1 MAYDNHPAQ
10 AAAKER
16 RPPPLWPP
24 LASCGLPAF
33 KRGAP
38 ATHKSLGVSVDN
50 QYPAANL
57 RSKNSLIGWAYGGS
71 ERTVLRK
78 VDPCE
83 DDGARLRDDFDR
95 LRGVSADPSNLTV
108 DSKKKVGGSRVTLH
122 STFYADHDGTHRF
135 RRTPIRGVSKLM
147 EKQGGSS

>member
-1 MAYDNHPAQ
+1 MTYDNHPAQ

-57 RSKNSLIGWAYGGS
+57 RSKVLLIGWACGGS

-78 VDPCE
+78 LDPCE
-83 DDGARLRDDFDR
+83 DGGGRLRDDFAR
-95 LRGVSADPSNLTV
+95 LRGVSAHL
-108 DSKKKVGGSRVTLH
+108 
-122 STFYADHDGTHRF
+122 
-135 RRTPIRGVSKLM
+135 
-147 EKQGGSS
+147 

>member
-1 MAYDNHPAQ
+1 MSYDNHPAQ
-10 AAAKER
+10 AAAKES

-38 ATHKSLGVSVDN
+38 AAHKSLGVSVDN

-83 DDGARLRDDFDR
+83 DDLARLRGDFNR
-95 LRGVSADPSNLTV
+95 LRGVSAHPSNLTV
-108 DSKKKVGGSRVTLH
+108 DSKKSWGKMGH
-122 STFYADHDGTHRF
+122 ITFYVLR
-135 RRTPIRGVSKLM
+135 
-147 EKQGGSS
+147 

>member
-1 MAYDNHPAQ
+1 MTYDNYPAQ

-57 RSKNSLIGWAYGGS
+57 RSKCSRFGWAYGGS

-78 VDPCE
+78 LDPCE
-83 DDGARLRDDFDR
+83 DDGARLRVDFGR
-95 LRGVSADPSNLTV
+95 LRCVSAHL
-108 DSKKKVGGSRVTLH
+108 
-122 STFYADHDGTHRF
+122 
-135 RRTPIRGVSKLM
+135 
-147 EKQGGSS
+147 

>member
-1 MAYDNHPAQ
+1 MTYDNHPAQ

-38 ATHKSLGVSVDN
+38 ATHKSLGVVWIFN
-50 QYPAANL
+50 ILRANL
-57 RSKNSLIGWAYGGS
+57 RSICPRFGWACGES

-78 VDPCE
+78 LDPCE
-83 DDGARLRDDFDR
+83 DDGGRLCVDFGRLRR
-95 LRGVSADPSNLTV
+95 LSAHTSETQL
-108 DSKKKVGGSRVTLH
+108 
-122 STFYADHDGTHRF
+122 
-135 RRTPIRGVSKLM
+135 
-147 EKQGGSS
+147 